1 MCISIT
7 HIIII
12 LHPTRPP
19 KTSDL
24 PPYPTPPP
32 SSSFLLFLLH
42 PHSPRRPTHSPCIT
56 PIHRPR
62 GARRRTSHHRDL
74 RPVVPTRSHPHPL
87 PYSALLSVHHHPSH
101 SPLRASPHTAH
112 PINHVGQSAA
122 QRSLHHAAPRTP
134 RCTRESAIPGPPSAY
149 RPVVSIPINA
159 RSVTSTRPQPNPI
172 SPPLHLECSPRRLG
186 ATRLTHSPP

>member
-1 MCISIT
+1 MDGCYT
-7 HIIII
+7 PYHHYPPP
-12 LHPTRPP
+12 HPSTQD
-19 KTSDL
+19 TSDL
-24 PPYPTPPP
+24 PPSPTPPP
-32 SSSFLLFLLH
+32 CSSFLLFLLH
-42 PHSPRRPTHSPCIT
+42 PHSHRRPTHSPCIT

-87 PYSALLSVHHHPSH
+87 PRPVISTPPLNDPSPPPSH

-122 QRSLHHAAPRTP
+122 QRSLHHAAPRTPRTP

-172 SPPLHLECSPRRLG
+172 SPPPPSP
-186 ATRLTHSPP
+186 